1 MFLQLEHP
9 VAGTSGRHRASP
21 LPTYDAARV
30 RAMLAAG
37 RIVLKEDMPE
47 EIKMATLLH
56 EILHFI
62 ADLNDLPIVKNE
74 QVISGLANGLM
85 TFFKDNHEAVKRIAG
100 IKKGAKRRRDTG

>member
-1 MFLQLEHP
+1 MNKKCSFKIRLLAQTVDVFESNP
-9 VAGTSGRHRASP
+9 EDWDERGMGRS
-21 LPTYDAARV
+21 
-30 RAMLAAG
+30 MLAAG
-37 RIVLKEDMPE
+37 RIILKEDMPE

-85 TFFKDNHEAVKRIAG
+85 TFFKDNHEVVKRIAG
-100 IKKGAKRRRDTG
+100 IKKGNHE